1 MKSFLELVKAPTI
14 NFNFLINK
22 QLNKTTL
29 LEVVD
34 FIFQTLKN
42 RMLRVYVKYP
52 LINQIKFNCPGKIII
67 QIKMQEF

>member
-42 RMLRVYVKYP
+42 RMLRVYVKYH
-52 LINQIKFNCPGKIII
+52 LINQIKFNCSGKIII

>member
-1 MKSFLELVKAPTI
+1 MKSFLELVKVPTI

-29 LEVVD
+29 LEVAD

-42 RMLRVYVKYP
+42 RTLRVYVKYL
-52 LINQIKFNCPGKIII
+52 LIN
-67 QIKMQEF
+67 

>member
-52 LINQIKFNCPGKIII
+52 LINQIKFNCSGKIII

>member
-42 RMLRVYVKYP
+42 RMLRVYVKYH
-52 LINQIKFNCPGKIII
+52 LIN
-67 QIKMQEF
+67 